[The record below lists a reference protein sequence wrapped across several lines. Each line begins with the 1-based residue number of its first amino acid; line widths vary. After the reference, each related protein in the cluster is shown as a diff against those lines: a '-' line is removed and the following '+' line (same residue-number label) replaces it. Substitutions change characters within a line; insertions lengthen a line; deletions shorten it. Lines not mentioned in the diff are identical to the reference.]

1 MDEILLKYL
10 LGELEETEQRDLL
23 CQMADDQALC
33 AAYIRM
39 QNIYALTLLTPIPS
53 QKDEGVKGFNAFANR
68 LQAKRKKKI
77 IRSMLQYAAISLLLI
92 ASTFFVTR
100 ALFTQ
105 STGVQEFNT
114 LYVPAGQRAQL
125 TLHDGTQVWLNA
137 QSTLTYPAR
146 FTGKR
151 REVTVE
157 GEAYFD
163 VAENRKKPFVVTTQ
177 QLTMEVLGTEFN
189 VYSYPGADC
198 IKTDLL
204 EGSLAVYS
212 KLSPDVNV
220 TLKPNEQVIV
230 KEGNMFVGEIQNSD
244 YFLWKEGIY
253 TFENERLLD
262 IIEKLQL
269 YYDVTIIVK
278 DPKIF
283 NVRYTGKFRQRD
295 GIDEILRII
304 QKIQKFDIEKNSE
317 TNTITLTKQIY

>member
-10 LGELEETEQRDLL
+10 LGELGETEQRDLL
-23 CQMADDQALC
+23 HQMEGDQALR

-39 QNIYALTLLTPIPS
+39 QNIYALTLLTPHPS
-53 QKDEGVKGFNAFANR
+53 QEAEGLRGFNAFTRR
-68 LQAKRKKKI
+68 LQAKRQKKM
-77 IRSMLQYAAISLLLI
+77 IRSLLRYAAISLLLI
-92 ASTFFVTR
+92 ASTFFLTR
-100 ALFTQ
+100 AFFIQ
-105 STGVQEFNT
+105 STGVQELNT

-151 REVTVE
+151 REVSVE

-177 QLTMEVLGTEFN
+177 QLTMKVLGTEFN
-189 VYSYPGADC
+189 VYSYPGTGY
-198 IKTDLL
+198 IKTDLV
-204 EGSLAVYS
+204 EGSLAIYS
-212 KLSPDVNV
+212 TLLPNINV
-220 TLKPNEQVIV
+220 TLKPNEQLIA
-230 KEGNMFVGEIQNSD
+230 KEGNMFVREMQNSD
-244 YFLWKEGIY
+244 YFLWKDGIY

-269 YYDVTIIVK
+269 YYDVKIIVK
-278 DPKIF
+278 DPEIF

-304 QKIQKFDIEKNSE
+304 QKIHKFNIQKDIEN
-317 TNTITLTKQIY
+317 NIITITK

>member
-1 MDEILLKYL
+1 
-10 LGELEETEQRDLL
+10 
-23 CQMADDQALC
+23 
-33 AAYIRM
+33 
-39 QNIYALTLLTPIPS
+39 
-53 QKDEGVKGFNAFANR
+53 
-68 LQAKRKKKI
+68 
-77 IRSMLQYAAISLLLI
+77 MLQYAAISLLLI
-92 ASTFFVTR
+92 ASTFFWTR

-105 STGVQEFNT
+105 ATGMQELNT

-125 TLHDGTQVWLNA
+125 TLHDGTRVWLNA

-163 VAENRKKPFVVTTQ
+163 VAENRKRPFVVTTQ
-177 QLTMEVLGTEFN
+177 QLSMEVLGTEFN
-189 VYSYPGADC
+189 VYSYPGVDR
-198 IKTDLL
+198 IKIDLL
-204 EGSLAVYS
+204 EGSLAVHS

-230 KEGNMFVGEIQNSD
+230 KGEKMFIGEIRDSD
-244 YFLWKEGIY
+244 YFLWKEGVY
-253 TFENERLLD
+253 AFENERLLD

-278 DPKIF
+278 DPTIF

-295 GIDEILRII
+295 GIDEILKII
-304 QKIQKFDIEKNSE
+304 QKIQKFHIEKNSE